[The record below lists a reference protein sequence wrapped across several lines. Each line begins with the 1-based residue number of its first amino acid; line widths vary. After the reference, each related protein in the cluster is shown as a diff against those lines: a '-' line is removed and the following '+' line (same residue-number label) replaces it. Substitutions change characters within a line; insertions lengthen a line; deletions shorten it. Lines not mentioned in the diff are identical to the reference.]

1 MALAAS
7 DSLSTFDQ
15 TNKQLDLEPVL
26 ATVLLADTALLG
38 LVGMGTPA
46 LGIKHEFNEDV
57 LNSYYITETTNA
69 LDATDVT
76 ITASAADVARIRAG
90 TILKDAVAAQSEL
103 VQVTAIAS
111 TTTLTITRSYGS
123 TTAVAHG
130 ATAKWLIVGEPVQH
144 GDETITDISKVR
156 STAYNYCQEFKQTV
170 KISDQLMAE
179 AANGL
184 HPGVPDELKY
194 QILHRTLEIK
204 REMNMSAIH
213 MARGSAASDT
223 VYSTMG
229 GLRWFLTQTGAQ
241 HSTDLG
247 SLTEKA
253 VNKMYRNTFDQGGDP
268 GDMVG
273 GPDQITQFATFNAG
287 KVRVA
292 PSDRVA
298 GVFIEKYLTELGKE
312 ISLTVDRWMPTD
324 EVALIDKT
332 RVYVSPFKGRA
343 LLAEPLARIGNAQRW
358 QITGSCTFVVK
369 NALLAHAYASAL
381 TVPA

>member
-1 MALAAS
+1 MALSAS

-15 TNKQLDLEPVL
+15 TAKRLDLEPVL

-38 LVGMGTPA
+38 LIGMGTPA

-57 LNSYYITETTNA
+57 LNPYFITETTNA
-69 LDATDVT
+69 LGVADVT
-76 ITASAADVARIRAG
+76 ITASTDDVTKIRVG
-90 TILKDAVAAQSEL
+90 CILKDAVAAQAEL
-103 VQVTAIAS
+103 VQVTLVAS
-111 TTTLTITRSYGS
+111 TTTLTITRGYGS

-130 ATAKWLIVGEPVQH
+130 ATAKWLIVGMPVQH

-156 STAYNYCQEFKQTV
+156 STAYNYCQEYKQTV

-194 QILHRTLEIK
+194 QILHRTFEIK

-213 MARGSAASDT
+213 MARGSAPSDS
-223 VYSTMG
+223 VYATMG
-229 GLRWFLTQTGAQ
+229 GLRWFLTQTGTN
-241 HSTDLG
+241 HLTDCG
-247 SLTEKA
+247 SLSEKQ
-253 VNKMYRNTFDQGGDP
+253 VNRVYRAAFDDGGDP

-273 GPDQITQFATFNAG
+273 GPDQITQFAGFNAG

-292 PSDRVA
+292 PSERVA
-298 GVFIEKYLTELGKE
+298 GVFVEKYLTELGKE

-324 EVALIDKT
+324 EVALIDKS
-332 RVYVSPFKGRA
+332 RIYIAPFKGRA
-343 LLAEPLARIGNAQRW
+343 LSAEPLARIGNAQRW
-358 QITGSCTFVVK
+358 QITGSCTLVVK
-369 NALLAHAYASAL
+369 NATLAHAYASAL

>member
-1 MALAAS
+1 MSLSAS

-15 TNKQLDLEPVL
+15 TAKRLDLEPVL

-38 LVGMGTPA
+38 LIGMGIPA

-57 LNSYYITETTNA
+57 LNPYFITETTNA
-69 LDATDVT
+69 LNTTDVT
-76 ITASAADVARIRAG
+76 ITASADDVTKIRAG
-90 TILKDAVAAQSEL
+90 CILKDAVAAQSEL
-103 VQVTAIAS
+103 VQVTAVAT
-111 TTTLTITRSYGS
+111 TTTLTITRGYGS
-123 TTAVAHG
+123 TTAASHG
-130 ATAKWLIVGEPVQH
+130 ATAKWLIVGMPVQH
-144 GDETITDISKVR
+144 GDETITDVSKVR

-213 MARGSAASDT
+213 MARGSTPSDT

-229 GLRWFLTQTGAQ
+229 GLRWFLTQT
-241 HSTDLG
+241 STNHLTDCG
-247 SLTEKA
+247 SLSEKQ
-253 VNKMYRNTFDQGGDP
+253 VNRMYRAAFDDGGDP

-273 GPDQITQFATFNAG
+273 GPDQITQFAGFNAG

-292 PSDRVA
+292 PSERVA

-312 ISLTVDRWMPTD
+312 ISLTVDRWMPVD
-324 EVALIDKT
+324 EVALIDRS
-332 RVYVSPFKGRA
+332 RVYISPFKGRA

-358 QITGSCTFVVK
+358 QITGSCTLVVK
-369 NALLAHAYASAL
+369 NATLAHAYASAL